1 MTELELE
8 LKLMEEL
15 NFCEELDSCNIEF
28 VKLDTINKKI
38 IVSFDY
44 AAPEVNKLDTIF
56 CNY

>member
-8 LKLMEEL
+8 LKLMNEIVGVSEL
-15 NFCEELDSCNIEF
+15 ESCSIEC
-28 VKLDTINKKI
+28 VKLDTTNKKI

-44 AAPEVNKLDTIF
+44 ADPEGNGQDTIF